1 MKARAKKHIGFRLD
15 PEQLERF
22 EQLVANSGLTA
33 QDYCVDRVLTSPQPE
48 ANQLEVIRALT
59 ETIKSQQETIERL
72 TKKSAKSLQDSE
84 QIRGIEATKIL
95 ESIDSKKHREGSTIY
110 YDGSLY
116 WVSKSPNGCQDVLEK
131 QLEIPT
137 ELAEW
142 FERMIYPISLRRFH
156 EAVGLYKQLV
166 DIPGF
171 DKVDD
176 KETRQQLLYDCLR
189 AADYDGSGDRW
200 LVEAESKV
208 KQYLNKIL
216 AHTHTEEVL
225 THDLGTNNLQN
236 PEPEP
241 DSGVDK
247 LLTTTTEV
255 GTDMAESLVVTEET
269 VLAQEEVVGVEISR
283 DAFAARYG
291 LDVSTQAYSKAL
303 QAAKS
308 VDGWIAPDGLIWF
321 ATGAKS
327 KVLWK
332 AKQLAKV

>member
-1 MKARAKKHIGFRLD
+1 MRADNHQIACRVDAETYQQFE
-15 PEQLERF
+15 EQWL
-22 EQLVANSGLTA
+22 ASGLTKK
-33 QDYCVDRVLTSPQPE
+33 DFIVSRLTSQMPSHQSE
-48 ANQLEVIRALT
+48 DNQLVEIIKAQQ

-72 TKKSAKSLQDSE
+72 TKKAKSLQDSE

-95 ESIDSKKHREGSTIY
+95 GSIDSKKHREGSTIY

-137 ELAEW
+137 ELAER
-142 FERMIYPISLRRFH
+142 FERMIYPICLRRLH

-166 DIPGF
+166 DIPGYH
-171 DKVDD
+171 KVDD

-189 AADYDGSGDRW
+189 AADYGGGGDRW
-200 LVEAESKV
+200 LVEAEST
-208 KQYLNKIL
+208 IL
-216 AHTHTEEVL
+216 AHTHTEEV
-225 THDLGTNNLQN
+225 
-236 PEPEP
+236 
-241 DSGVDK
+241 
-247 LLTTTTEV
+247 LTTTTEV

-269 VLAQEEVVGVEISR
+269 VLAQEEGVEISR